1 MTSVA
6 GLSALASSGVVLPLP
21 HSTGMQS
28 SLPILKKNYK
38 FSKVLFWGKLQGM
51 QADYLIAKGIE
62 ESYTTTKFFYCTD
75 GVSWAQ
81 LPAVTDEMIADVASV
96 TTHGLLLSGDISTQ
110 IQLPVP
116 PLPEGAEPPEEEP
129 EPKFVTELD
138 RVAVMVA
145 TIDKDCAMCP
155 AVALIKKADGTITD
169 SPTFAGLSFEK
180 ATAVSAYVLMNQPK
194 EVSVNA
200 DALTASTDFLTSCA
214 DIVPAGSLTCKFDEA
229 TSIATWRSL
238 LYPGFMAYSVVGSAV
253 CGYAYV
259 GSGLANPDI
268 AFMLP

>member
-1 MTSVA
+1 
-6 GLSALASSGVVLPLP
+6 
-21 HSTGMQS
+21 MQS

-155 AVALIKKADGTITD
+155 AVALIKKADGTVTD
-169 SPTFAGLSFEK
+169 SPTFTGLSFEK